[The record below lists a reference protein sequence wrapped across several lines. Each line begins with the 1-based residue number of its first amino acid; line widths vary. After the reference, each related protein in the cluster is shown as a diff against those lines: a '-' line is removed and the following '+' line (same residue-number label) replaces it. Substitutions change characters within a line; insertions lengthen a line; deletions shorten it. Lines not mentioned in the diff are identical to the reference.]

1 MKYLFSLL
9 ALLSVCI
16 PLRGEELSPEALKL
30 QEKLSKTVKIGTI
43 AIDTLRDSDDR
54 KIEVF
59 KFHTYQDE
67 RDKNLTF
74 RVRVTVEMTD
84 KSGSSCFA
92 QLNREQGAVHDEY
105 TGEDDWEFQ
114 IPHGSMERPKVTAY
128 AIQYGILED
137 GLFIPVVEKLDK
149 VDSVDAITKRTAC
162 RAEFTKTLHYY
173 WYRNLDEEVV
183 SSNPN

>member
-1 MKYLFSLL
+1 MKRYLMMVIL
-9 ALLSVCI
+9 AAGCLLSYGAE
-16 PLRGEELSPEALKL
+16 RSDELVELQKKL
-30 QEKLSKTVKIGTI
+30 AVSVKIGTVNS
-43 AIDTLRDSDDR
+43 DTVRNDSNE
-54 KIEVF
+54 KLEVF

-67 RDKNLTF
+67 RDKGLNF

-92 QLNREQGAVHDEY
+92 QLNREQGPLHEEY
-105 TGEDDWEFQ
+105 TGEDDWEFY

-137 GLFIPVVEKLDK
+137 GSFIPVVEKLSK
-149 VDSVDAITKRTAC
+149 VDSVDEITKRTSC
-162 RAEFTKTLHYY
+162 RAEFTKTLHSYK
-173 WYRNLDEEVV
+173 YRNLDEEIV